1 MRHHVVVVFAF
12 LALSLG
18 LIRAAAAREDVAPA
32 APVTVG
38 DAVATAGSG
47 AGAAEDGP
55 VAVPEPTAKALD
67 YYRSG
72 NVLWVVQTLWGLLV
86 PAVFVFSGFSSR
98 LRTLARK
105 IGRKWLLVV
114 VVYSVLFT
122 LISTLLDLPL
132 AYYSEFVRQHA
143 YGLSNQTLGKWA
155 SDTAKSLL
163 VSFVVIGIVV
173 PVIYLFLRKS
183 PRRWWLWAGLAAVPF
198 IVLML
203 LVTPIWVDPL
213 FNKYGPM
220 KNKAL
225 EVEILALA
233 ERAGIAGGRV
243 FEVDKSV
250 DTKAVNA
257 YVTGF
262 GQSKRIVLWDT
273 IIAKL
278 GRREL
283 LYVMGHEMGH
293 YVLGHIPKSIAFFS
307 LLILA
312 TFYAAHR
319 TAGGILRR
327 WQARIG
333 FSELADVASLPLILL
348 LAGLFS
354 LLVTPLTM
362 AYSRWQEHESDRFG
376 LELTHDNHA
385 AALAFVELQ
394 TENLGNPRPGWLYKL
409 WRSSHPPIGERI
421 DLCNSYR
428 PWQTGEPQAY
438 QQLIRPP
445 AANP

>member
-1 MRHHVVVVFAF
+1 
-12 LALSLG
+12 
-18 LIRAAAAREDVAPA
+18 
-32 APVTVG
+32 
-38 DAVATAGSG
+38 
-47 AGAAEDGP
+47 
-55 VAVPEPTAKALD
+55 
-67 YYRSG
+67 
-72 NVLWVVQTLWGLLV
+72 
-86 PAVFVFSGFSSR
+86 
-98 LRTLARK
+98 
-105 IGRKWLLVV
+105 
-114 VVYSVLFT
+114 
-122 LISTLLDLPL
+122 
-132 AYYSEFVRQHA
+132 
-143 YGLSNQTLGKWA
+143 
-155 SDTAKSLL
+155 
-163 VSFVVIGIVV
+163 
-173 PVIYLFLRKS
+173 
-183 PRRWWLWAGLAAVPF
+183 
-198 IVLML
+198 
-203 LVTPIWVDPL
+203 
-213 FNKYGPM
+213 M

-225 EVEILALA
+225 EAQILALA
-233 ERAGIAGGRV
+233 ERAGIAGSRV

-250 DTKAVNA
+250 DTEAVNA

-293 YVLGHIPKSIAFFS
+293 YVLGHIPRSIAFFS

-319 TAGGILRR
+319 TAGSVLRR
-327 WQARIG
+327 WRERIG

-354 LLVTPLTM
+354 LLVTPLAM
-362 AYSRWQEHESDRFG
+362 SYSRWQEHESDRFG

-421 DLCNSYR
+421 DFCNSYR

-438 QQLIRPP
+438 QQLIHPP